1 MPKTVKCLPK
11 YMTLLC
17 GLLALAFW
25 PPQEGRLIVVPLTR
39 AAASELLPRALTG
52 QSRLI
57 GSGPLGGSYVL
68 WGRRGAVQDALRG
81 QASLVFAAPRSGCGT
96 IQAIVT

>member
-1 MPKTVKCLPK
+1 
-11 YMTLLC
+11 MTLLC
-17 GLLALAFW
+17 GGQLALILFGLLALAFW

-57 GSGPLGGSYVL
+57 GSGPLGGSYIL

-81 QASLVFAAPRSGCGT
+81 QASLVFAAPRSGCGA